1 MSEIFVFGGCNGSG
15 KSTFASSFL
24 SKLNPRPEFINADLI
39 AAQLNPNDVD
49 SVAISAGRIMLERLN
64 YLSELQLDFAF
75 ETTLAAR
82 SFARFLQKCQNNGY
96 KINLIYVWL
105 NSPQLAIERVAKRV
119 ENGGHH
125 IPIDTIVRRYR
136 RGLNNLLE
144 LYLPVADRFIVY
156 DNSRQHNLLIAY
168 SIDKT
173 EPISIIQQDIW
184 NQIIHQ

>member
-15 KSTFASSFL
+15 KSTLALKILSSI
-24 SKLNPRPEFINADLI
+24 NPRPEFVNADLI

-49 SVAISAGRIMLERLN
+49 SVAVSAGRIMLERLN

-82 SFARFLQKCQNNGY
+82 SFAPFLKRCQNNGY
-96 KINLIYVWL
+96 QINLFYIWL

-119 ENGGHH
+119 ENSGHH
-125 IPIDTIVRRYR
+125 IPIDTIIRRYQ

-144 LYLPVADRFIVY
+144 LYLPIADRFIVY

-168 SIDKT
+168 CLDKT